1 METLAYRPS
10 GAQEPLQTIVGLF
23 ARPKAGAEALSA
35 AEKEWGL
42 ICRPPKK
49 SRDAGADEAALLALE
64 EWPGST
70 VLGPDEVSLEN
81 VSMAL
86 ATGPVAIRA
95 TDEQA
100 QRIVER
106 HKRDAFGPE

>member
-1 METLAYRPS
+1 METLAYRQS
-10 GAQEPLQTIVGLF
+10 GAQEPLQAIVGLF
-23 ARPKAGAEALSA
+23 ARPKAGAEAQSA
-35 AEKEWGL
+35 AEQEWGL
-42 ICRPPKK
+42 MWKPQRP
-49 SRDAGADEAALLALE
+49 RDADAAEADMLAME
-64 EWPGST
+64 DRPDRT

-86 ATGPVAIRA
+86 ATGPVAIQA

-106 HKRDAFGPE
+106 HKRDAFRPE